1 MNIGY
6 FLHNGEKIIISKKD
20 DKYTFKKE
28 SNTEFTQE
36 EKELLKNVNNLLTI
50 KKESSRFIKKIRL
63 SKTYDLYYDTKSRN
77 YYWIPEDNIYDEKD
91 NRILNFQYNHQ
102 EEILEFENYPNIE
115 DSKFYKKIL
124 NFGKKS
130 LVLFLASSIALSM
143 NFPTKKNDEAIET
156 TPEQTISYEETILN
170 ETIPSTENIIIEE
183 TIPEESV
190 VEEIVP
196 EEAVPEETQVDE
208 IIYIYDFKDVEE
220 AIDRNPNLTE
230 EEKNIIKSTKFIYD
244 ENYMYMDM
252 ELVLSRLETLKII
265 YDYNFENRYTQ
276 GTYSITD
283 NVIKLRNKT
292 IRGALQEFI
301 HEYLHMLQ
309 ISHNSFLME
318 LSNQFFTN
326 EVIMRLHNDKL
337 IEDYYFYDNLENKR
351 IINGKDYTQY
361 SDSEKYNLL
370 CRDSVFER
378 GYMGYAGIYYVLAE
392 LLPEEVLRA
401 YQFDPGNLEILV
413 TGLEQIEPNKDFY
426 KAINLLVSIGEI
438 RKYNYETL
446 NWEYASDIGTQ
457 FVLLNDFYKSVKG
470 ENIIDN
476 PELLFFFMIDDTSI
490 IDKEELVGEEYKILN
505 EFARTYNDKF
515 KIMIL
520 PKTYLSD
527 IRSNSVIVYKEE
539 QLINSPVSFVPIDE
553 NFESEYEY
561 FRNNYQTNEE
571 MTR

>member
-50 KKESSRFIKKIRL
+50 KRESSRFIKKIRL

-143 NFPTKKNDEAIET
+143 NFPTKKNDEVIET
-156 TPEQTISYEETILN
+156 TPKQTISYEETILN
-170 ETIPSTENIIIEE
+170 ETTPSTENIIIEE

-190 VEEIVP
+190 VEET
-196 EEAVPEETQVDE
+196 VPEETQVDE

-457 FVLLNDFYKSVKG
+457 YVLLNDFYKSVKG

>member
-6 FLHNGEKIIISKKD
+6 FKHNGEKIIISKKD
-20 DKYTFKKE
+20 DKYTFIKE

-36 EKELLKNVNNLLTI
+36 EKEIIKNVNNLLTI
-50 KKESSRFIKKIRL
+50 KRESSGFIKKIRL
-63 SKTYDLYYDTKSRN
+63 SKIYDLYYDPKSRN
-77 YYWIPEDNIYDEKD
+77 YYWIPEDNIYDERD

-115 DSKFYKKIL
+115 DSKFYKKII

-130 LVLFLASSIALSM
+130 IVLFLASSIALSM
-143 NFPTKKNDEAIET
+143 NFPIKKNDDLIEIK
-156 TPEQTISYEETILN
+156 PEQTISHEESLLN
-170 ETIPSTENIIIEE
+170 ETTPSTENIIIEE
-183 TIPEESV
+183 TTPEETV
-190 VEEIVP
+190 VEETI
-196 EEAVPEETQVDE
+196 PEETQIDKV
-208 IIYIYDFKDVEE
+208 IYIYDFKDVEE
-220 AIDRNPNLTE
+220 AIDRNPNLTD
-230 EEKNIIKSTKFIYD
+230 EEKYIIKSTKFIYD
-244 ENYMYMDM
+244 ENHMYMDL
-252 ELVLSRLETLKII
+252 ELVLNRLETLKIE
-265 YDYNFENRYTQ
+265 YDYDFANRYTQ

-292 IRGALQEFI
+292 IKGALQEFI

-326 EVIMRLHNDKL
+326 EVIMKLYNDKL
-337 IEDYYFYDNLENKR
+337 IEEFYFYDNLENKR
-351 IINGKDYTQY
+351 IMNGKDYAQY

-392 LLPEEVLRA
+392 LLPEEVLRT

-446 NWEYASDIGTQ
+446 NWEYASDIGPQ
-457 FVLLNDFYKSVKG
+457 YILLNDFYKSVKG
-470 ENIIDN
+470 ENIVDN
-476 PELLFFFMIDDTSI
+476 PELLFFFMIDDSSLI
-490 IDKEELVGEEYKILN
+490 EKENLVGGEYKILN
-505 EFARTYNDKF
+505 EFTRTYNNKF

-527 IRSNSVIVYKEE
+527 IRSNSIIVYKDE
-539 QLINSPVSFVPIDE
+539 QLINSPVSFVPIDD
-553 NFESEYEY
+553 NFENEYAN
-561 FRNNYQTNEE
+561 FRNNYQENEE
-571 MTR
+571 MIR

>member
-6 FLHNGEKIIISKKD
+6 FLHNSEKIIISKKD

-50 KKESSRFIKKIRL
+50 KRKSSRFIKKIRL

-77 YYWIPEDNIYDEKD
+77 YYWIPEDNIYDEKE
-91 NRILNFQYNHQ
+91 NIILNFQYNHQ

-130 LVLFLASSIALSM
+130 LVLFLSSSIALSM
-143 NFPTKKNDEAIET
+143 NFPIKKNDEVIET

-170 ETIPSTENIIIEE
+170 ETTPSTENIIIEE

-190 VEEIVP
+190 VEET
-196 EEAVPEETQVDE
+196 VPEETQVDE
-208 IIYIYDFKDVEE
+208 IIYIYDFKDVED

-230 EEKNIIKSTKFIYD
+230 EEKYIIKSTKFIYD

-292 IRGALQEFI
+292 IRGTLQEFI

-351 IINGKDYTQY
+351 ILNGKDYTQY

-401 YQFDPGNLEILV
+401 YQFNPGNLEILV

-553 NFESEYEY
+553 NFESDYEY
-561 FRNNYQTNEE
+561 FRNNYQTSEE

>member
-20 DKYTFKKE
+20 DKYAFKKE

-50 KKESSRFIKKIRL
+50 KRESSRFIKKIRL

-143 NFPTKKNDEAIET
+143 NFPTKKNDEVIET

-170 ETIPSTENIIIEE
+170 ETTPSTENIIIEE

-190 VEEIVP
+190 VEET
-196 EEAVPEETQVDE
+196 VPEETQVDE

-326 EVIMRLHNDKL
+326 EVIMRLHNDRL

-553 NFESEYEY
+553 NFESDYEY
-561 FRNNYQTNEE
+561 FRNNYQTSEE